1 MSPARPRNESG
12 ARRACRRHAHGGTR
26 HRGSGKIRGR
36 IRRPPARPIGSSSL
50 HDVLAGT
57 GRPRETGK
65 KRELQAPN
73 KSTTSELLVAAAERR
88 LAEPE
93 PLGLPVQS

>member
-1 MSPARPRNESG
+1 MT
-12 ARRACRRHAHGGTR
+12 CW
-26 HRGSGKIRGR
+26 RGR
-36 IRRPPARPIGSSSL
+36 AG
-50 HDVLAGT
+50 LAK
-57 GRPRETGK
+57 REKK

-93 PLGLPVQS
+93 PGPLIYGQSYGGVRTVDFPTVRFFSILISFLLFSDFKKFFQEKIVRKKILERKI

>member
-1 MSPARPRNESG
+1 
-12 ARRACRRHAHGGTR
+12 
-26 HRGSGKIRGR
+26 
-36 IRRPPARPIGSSSL
+36 
-50 HDVLAGT
+50 VLAGT